1 MRREVIETIR
11 EAFPFK
17 SGQISDATP
26 LQEFVRDAI
35 DAVELIAV
43 LSNKYGI
50 RIDPAALDNVQ
61 TVADVIEYVERHAGD
76 GGSKQSLETF

>member
-11 EAFPFK
+11 EAFPLK

-26 LQEFVRDAI
+26 LREFVRDSI

-43 LSNKYGI
+43 LSNKYRI
-50 RIDPAALDNVQ
+50 RIDPAALDDVQ

-76 GGSKQSLETF
+76 ERSMQSLEAF